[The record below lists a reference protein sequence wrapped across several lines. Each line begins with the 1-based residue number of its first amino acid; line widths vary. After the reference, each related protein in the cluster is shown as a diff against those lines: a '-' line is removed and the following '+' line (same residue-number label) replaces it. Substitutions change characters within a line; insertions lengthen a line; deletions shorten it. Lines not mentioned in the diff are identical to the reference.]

1 MTEKELMFRKEI
13 EIQFPSLGVQL
24 FDSASSVKKWAE
36 NERDF
41 WQSIHGR
48 IQSHDLFRGNFTI
61 HDLIQRADH
70 LVNMCDS
77 FMASGNVDIRNSME
91 QKIVSDL
98 RVYENTSVL
107 ISDTSDGRLID
118 HLSETAPAAAW
129 IAIVHAR
136 KQEYQA
142 SYIQNFSEFMRA
154 WDILR
159 LQGLDV
165 RKRLESLEDSLKS
178 MRTRWTKR
186 LDRTNKMGI
195 REQNRTRRRV
205 RLYRRAAQ
213 RLFAIHSRQ
222 LEEHKTRMGQMEK
235 EFSTDMRLRASE
247 KFWSRKREL
256 NRKRAKSAFTKL
268 CVVGSVGGTLLA
280 LVYWGLYAGIGLS
293 EGLSIVHAL
302 LYSIP
307 AILLLWLLKIFAN
320 EYRSNHH
327 LADDAEERVAMIF
340 TFKALEHEERVGF
353 EERLL
358 ILNALFRP
366 HERGSEDSIPMPAW
380 DAMINRLSK
389 PSGSGSPS

>member
-1 MTEKELMFRKEI
+1 MTEKKLVFRKEI
-13 EIQFPSLGVQL
+13 EVQFPSFGVQL
-24 FDSASSVKKWAE
+24 FDSASSVKIWAE

-41 WQSIHGR
+41 WQSINRKIH
-48 IQSHDLFRGNFTI
+48 SYDLFRGNFAFQ
-61 HDLIQRADH
+61 DLIQRADN
-70 LVNMCDS
+70 VVRKCDV
-77 FMASGNVDIRNSME
+77 FMASENTSQRNSME
-91 QKIVSDL
+91 EKIRSDL
-98 RVYENTSVL
+98 EVYQRASVP
-107 ISDTSDGRLID
+107 ISGTSDGQLID
-118 HLSETAPAAAW
+118 RLAETAPAAAW
-129 IAIVHAR
+129 IAIVHVR
-136 KQEYQA
+136 NQEYGPGH
-142 SYIQNFSEFMRA
+142 IRNFGEFMNA
-154 WDILR
+154 WDVWR
-159 LQGLDV
+159 SQGLDV
-165 RKRLESLEDSLKS
+165 RKRLESHEQGLKS

-186 LDRTNKMGI
+186 LDRTNKAGI
-195 REQNRTRRRV
+195 REQNSIRRRL

-222 LEEHKTRMGQMEK
+222 IEEHRARMAQMEK

-247 KFWSRKREL
+247 KFWSRKRQL
-256 NRKRAKSAFTKL
+256 NRKRAENAFKNL
-268 CVVGSVGGTLLA
+268 CRVGGLGGLVLA
-280 LVYWGLYAGIGLS
+280 LVYWVLYAAIGLS

-320 EYRSNHH
+320 EHRSNLQ

-366 HERGSEDSIPMPAW
+366 HERGSEESIPMPAW

-389 PSGSGSPS
+389 SSGSSSSG